1 MSQTFNFK
9 QSQEILQVD
18 PKTFSKWLKQAGI
31 DPSKQVNLADPREK
45 FLTEEQILML
55 ARDHG
60 REVHFPTLDQETEP
74 TPPAAVILTTVDE
87 RLAVLEQMITQR
99 FDQVEAQLRTAIAV
113 FQHDPVKPVQTTSSP
128 QEQVKLSP
136 KTTPIRTTVRKPAKR
151 RAKSKELPKTLVPL
165 SIFKTEHGIS
175 NKAVEYALEK
185 QKFTVRR
192 GKWVHNNKSVI
203 LALNQQGQHEFYE
216 LFYERPGF
224 QRCNTCP
231 HTL

>member
-9 QSQEILQVD
+9 QSQEILRVD

-31 DPSKQVNLADPREK
+31 DPNRQINLADPREK

-60 REVHFPTLDQETEP
+60 REVHFPTLDQEAEP
-74 TPPAAVILTTVDE
+74 APPATVILTTVDE
-87 RLAVLEQMITQR
+87 RLAMLEQLIIQR
-99 FDQVEAQLRTAIAV
+99 FDQVEAQLRTVITS
-113 FQHDPVKPVQTTSSP
+113 FHHGSVKPTPPP
-128 QEQVKLSP
+128 QEQMKASP
-136 KTTPIRTTVRKPAKR
+136 KTTPIRATTKRPARR

-165 SIFKTEHGIS
+165 SVFKTEHGIS

-192 GKWVHNNKSVI
+192 GKWIHNNKSVI

-216 LFYERPGF
+216 LFYERPEF
-224 QRCNTCP
+224 QRCNNCP